1 MRSKADIERTLKH
14 MKTDCPTDAATNAV
28 WIAALEWVLGDDA
41 HRAAYDDWL
50 RQITPTPELPSTARE
65 ITLKYSLLMA
75 LERLR

>member
-50 RQITPTPELPSTARE
+50 RQIEPPPQPGLTIHE
-65 ITLKYSLLMA
+65 IMLRHSLFMA